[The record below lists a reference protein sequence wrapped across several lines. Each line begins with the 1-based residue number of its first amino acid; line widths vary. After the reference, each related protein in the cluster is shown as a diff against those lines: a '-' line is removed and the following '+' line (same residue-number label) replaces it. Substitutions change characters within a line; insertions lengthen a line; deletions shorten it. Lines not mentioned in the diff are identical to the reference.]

1 MTGTNYE
8 PYESE
13 LCPFFVI
20 PYMFLA
26 YGGKFRFVSVFYGA
40 PFCSMSEIAIGYRV
54 RLFLKNE
61 RSVKVV
67 NVYVIWSLV

>member
-1 MTGTNYE
+1 
-8 PYESE
+8 
-13 LCPFFVI
+13 
-20 PYMFLA
+20 MFLA